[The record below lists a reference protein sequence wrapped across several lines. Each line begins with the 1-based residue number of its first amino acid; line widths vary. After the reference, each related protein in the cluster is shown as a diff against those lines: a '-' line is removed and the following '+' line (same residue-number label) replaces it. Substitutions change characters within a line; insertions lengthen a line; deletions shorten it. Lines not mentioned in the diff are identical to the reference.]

1 MRTHNIIDK
10 RQVDLAW
17 ISEYRLHLMGIATLG
32 VLLCHAVGRGVA
44 MPNVLAYIF
53 NLGNYGVD
61 IFLFLSGMSM
71 YFSLKGRKVS
81 LEQWYKKRFLKI
93 MIPFLLIA
101 IPVYAVKCIVSNQDF
116 VAYILDITTLSYW
129 KEHGSAWYVAMLLP
143 LYLVTPLLG
152 KVIDKSKY
160 PVMASICGGGYS

>member
-116 VAYILDITTLSYW
+116 VAYIGHYHIILLERTWECMVCSNVASTIFSHSITW
-129 KEHGSAWYVAMLLP
+129 KS
-143 LYLVTPLLG
+143 
-152 KVIDKSKY
+152 DR
-160 PVMASICGGGYS
+160 